1 MTAPIMDINAVI
13 KEAAE
18 AALPPKADEVVAPE
32 ATDDVPDDDSVE
44 ESDVAD
50 DDVADASDAEQ
61 VDEEAD
67 SAGDGDAIA
76 LPDGYVAVPSVTNG
90 LATEFTLKDS
100 EGEVEVPDLIV
111 EYKANGKVRQ
121 DRLDQVVKL
130 AQWGVY
136 NQEREQQVAAAQQ
149 AVQERDQLAQ
159 LVAEREAQLERL
171 LTDEDFLYSV
181 REAYENE
188 NSPERRAQRAEERV
202 QNMQVQQQMSSIEA
216 TGMQFLGSEIEPAIE
231 LISTAL
237 PTVSQEELASRIG
250 MVMQAHAER
259 APNGALYVPASR
271 YDAIRQYIVEDLAI
285 WADAQ
290 HKRRRVPATPP
301 KVDREL
307 ERARVEAQKAKRMVG
322 QTMKPVGRAGRDVP
336 PPRSAKP
343 ATIDDAVSSALNSV
357 LSALN

>member
-18 AALPPKADEVVAPE
+18 AALPPKADEVVAPG

-50 DDVADASDAEQ
+50 DDVADADAA
-61 VDEEAD
+61 EEAD
-67 SAGDGDAIA
+67 ASDDGASPE
-76 LPDGYVAVPSVTNG
+76 LPEGYVAVPSVTEG

-149 AVQERDQLAQ
+149 AVQERDQLAE
-159 LVAEREAQLERL
+159 LVAQREAQLERL

-290 HKRRRVPATPP
+290 HKRRQVPATPP

-336 PPRSAKP
+336 QPRSAKP